1 MVAGIWE
8 ADDVFTAALMR
19 RFYGNLRL
27 GHDKA
32 EALTMAERELLK
44 MYGANA
50 ARGHSLKPPIRNG
63 AEIL

>member
-1 MVAGIWE
+1 
-8 ADDVFTAALMR
+8 MR

-44 MYGANA
+44 MYGAEHTDPMSTGLVA
-50 ARGHSLKPPIRNG
+50 I
-63 AEIL
+63 